1 MEFHVDPPSG
11 TILAK
16 NIDWNNTALS
26 SSWNSTYD
34 NAFKEIYNN
43 TVTGTNRRWSIDG
56 TSLFSQIQVLQFNLM
71 EM

>member
-43 TVTGTNRRWSIDG
+43 TVTGTVGVGPLTVPAYSAN
-56 TSLFSQIQVLQFNLM
+56 TSATIQF
-71 EM
+71 